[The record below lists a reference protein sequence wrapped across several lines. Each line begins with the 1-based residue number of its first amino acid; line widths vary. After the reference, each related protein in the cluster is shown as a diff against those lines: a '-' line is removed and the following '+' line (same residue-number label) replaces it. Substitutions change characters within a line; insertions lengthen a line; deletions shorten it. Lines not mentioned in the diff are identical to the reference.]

1 MHIIRSL
8 SYRHIQKVINTG
20 KPFGL
25 FYHKQPD
32 GLCTAV
38 KNLDGQPR
46 IKFNLT
52 HREVYKYLNE

>member
-8 SYRHIQKVINTG
+8 NYRNIQKVINTG

-25 FYHKQPD
+25 FYYKQPD

-38 KNLDGQPR
+38 KNLNGHPV
-46 IKFNLT
+46 IKFNLS
-52 HREVYKYLNE
+52 HREVYKWLND